1 MTKRARS
8 DSVSSAVR
16 AAVGAAN
23 GPPKPLACTNLRPG
37 DMAFWD
43 AVVRA
48 RAYDDWQPV
57 DLVVAA
63 QLARCQ
69 ADIEVEQTE
78 LAVEGTVIVNDRG
91 TKVVNPRVSVLEQFA
106 RREMALLRS
115 LRMGGKPAGDSAD
128 LVKGAK
134 LQRSAD
140 QTRAELL
147 EDDLLAR

>member
-1 MTKRARS
+1 
-8 DSVSSAVR
+8 
-16 AAVGAAN
+16 
-23 GPPKPLACTNLRPG
+23 
-37 DMAFWD
+37 MAFWD
-43 AVVRA
+43 AIVRA

-57 DLVVAA
+57 DLIVAA

-128 LVKGAK
+128 LTKGAK